1 MAETFANV
9 ALTEEQFDQLV
20 DLVGKQSIDSGY
32 NDIYELLLKAVD
44 AEDDDDEDDEEDD
57 E

>member
-20 DLVGKQSIDSGY
+20 DLVGKQSIDSGC